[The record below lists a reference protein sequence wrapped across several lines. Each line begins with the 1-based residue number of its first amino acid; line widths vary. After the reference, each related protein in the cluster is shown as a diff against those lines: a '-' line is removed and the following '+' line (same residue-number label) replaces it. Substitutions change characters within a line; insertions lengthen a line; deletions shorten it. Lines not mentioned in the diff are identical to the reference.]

1 MGESII
7 GVLLAG
13 IIVVS
18 MNIDAIPDDRKSA
31 PLSLLGGMTDL
42 FGNSTPV
49 MQQLL
54 GLFVFIMIAVIFV
67 RRALSAIKK

>member
-1 MGESII
+1 
-7 GVLLAG
+7 
-13 IIVVS
+13 

-31 PLSLLGGMTDL
+31 PLSLLNGMTDI
-42 FGNSTPV
+42 FGSATPL

-67 RRALSAIKK
+67 RRATSVIKK